1 MKRVL
6 PLLILAFLGAM
17 AGAQDRVAVTF
28 KVFPPDYELFS
39 GGERLPYV
47 PRAEGLRSYQL
58 PTGAVR
64 VNLSATGQAPLS
76 LALDVKAGMA
86 TVQAK
91 LEPRQGP
98 LLQVTEAASGKAP
111 RNLTF
116 TADGKRLLVAL
127 QGEPGVE
134 VYEVPSLKRLDRL
147 APTAPAPSGYTDV
160 AVVGAEVWAVQR
172 DGSVHVFDG
181 ATLAFKETFRM
192 PNGGNATLTLL
203 APGKVALADWDNSK
217 VSFLD
222 TATRKPTAVLPL
234 GGSLRGFGG
243 SSSVAYGVL
252 FDRAQVAVID
262 PATGKVKN
270 TWAVGKAPRPV
281 AIAGTNVFVGDM
293 GSAQVL
299 VLDQAGKVV
308 KSVAVPSN
316 PHQMA
321 VSADRSLVAV
331 ASRGRNNP
339 VDYQLPGPDFGRI
352 TLLGARGE
360 VLATVWGRNQP
371 TGLAFSADGKYL
383 AFTDILDNNVE
394 LYRVTL

>member
-6 PLLILAFLGAM
+6 PLLIIALLGAS
-17 AGAQDRVAVTF
+17 AGAQDRVNVTF

-58 PTGAVR
+58 PTGSVR
-64 VNLSATGQAPLS
+64 VNLSAMGQSPLS
-76 LALDVKAGMA
+76 LALDVKAGL
-86 TVQAK
+86 VVEAK

-98 LLQVTEAASGKAP
+98 LLPVTEAASGKAP
-111 RNLTF
+111 RNLVF

-134 VYEVPSLKRLDRL
+134 VYEVPSMRRLDRL

-181 ATLAFKETFRM
+181 KTLAFQETFRM
-192 PNGGNATLTLL
+192 PNGGNATLSVLG
-203 APGKVALADWDNSK
+203 PGKVALADWDNSK
-217 VSFLD
+217 VTFLD
-222 TATRKPTAVLPL
+222 ATTRKPTSVLSL
-234 GGSLRGFGG
+234 GGSLRGFQGTTT
-243 SSSVAYGVL
+243 VAYGVL

-262 PATGKVKN
+262 PTTGKIKT
-270 TWAVGKAPRPV
+270 TWSVGKAPRPV
-281 AIAGTNVFVGDM
+281 AMAGTNVFVGDM
-293 GSAQVL
+293 GNAQVL
-299 VLDQAGKVV
+299 VLDPAGKVI
-308 KSVAVPSN
+308 KTIAVPSN

-321 VSADRSLVAV
+321 VSADRTLVAV

-339 VDYQLPGPDFGRI
+339 VDYQLPGPDFGRV

-371 TGLAFSADGKYL
+371 TGLAFSPDNKYL

-394 LYRVTL
+394 LYRLTL